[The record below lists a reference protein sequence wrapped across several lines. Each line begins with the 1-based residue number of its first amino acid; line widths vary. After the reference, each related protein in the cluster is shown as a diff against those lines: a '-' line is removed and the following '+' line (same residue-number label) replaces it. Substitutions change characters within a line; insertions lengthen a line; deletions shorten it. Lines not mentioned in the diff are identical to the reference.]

1 MLINQANIWVTLPRL
16 CGILSACRVHTVLQ
30 GWGGANGHRQCLVK
44 RKIFAWKLPVNIW
57 VGRVGADQCVSE
69 LVWFSFSV
77 DLCAVSHT
85 WPKRGSGCGQEPTS
99 LAQTDSTCL
108 RTHIL
113 AIIQWKCQHLHSL
126 SRSSQGPSNGPGKTR
141 KHLKYYRLTSGDES
155 QGKPVIKMVIKC
167 VSK

>member
-1 MLINQANIWVTLPRL
+1 MLPKRKTNSYKSKYFSLSTAHKKHWMLINQANIWVTLPRP

-113 AIIQWKCQHLHSL
+113 AIIQWKCQ
-126 SRSSQGPSNGPGKTR
+126 
-141 KHLKYYRLTSGDES
+141 
-155 QGKPVIKMVIKC
+155 QGKKLNESTPTQSIVAK
-167 VSK
+167 S